1 MTDGEEWTVLFLIAM
16 AEALYLAAPL
26 FGVNA

>member
-1 MTDGEEWTVLFLIAM
+1 MTEDEEWTVIFLIAM

-26 FGVNA
+26 FGITA

>member
-1 MTDGEEWTVLFLIAM
+1 MTDEEEWAVLFLIAM

-26 FGVNA
+26 FGVSS